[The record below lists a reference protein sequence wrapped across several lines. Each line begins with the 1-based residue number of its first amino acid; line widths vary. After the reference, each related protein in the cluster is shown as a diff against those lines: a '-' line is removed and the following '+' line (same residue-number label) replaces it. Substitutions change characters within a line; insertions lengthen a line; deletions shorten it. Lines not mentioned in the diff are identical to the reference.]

1 MTMTSAAAH
10 GGERSGQ
17 SSPVP
22 GAAVRVIL
30 VGRTGLDGRLRLD
43 PDVEIVRVRTP
54 LEAVG
59 ELSDPFIGQR
69 PLRSVVI
76 VAPDADPAVRRD
88 TTGGTGGGDQED
100 HARAGEFLAALRHI
114 DPTVRV
120 LRLETLEGNAPARA
134 GYDGVVRAD
143 SPADALRAE
152 VRGIGRIR
160 HEPPQAQVEAAAS
173 APLIAAPRTGA
184 VWPDSG
190 DEALVRLLMQG
201 RDITDSAVEL
211 IRRRFPGR
219 NVRFIS
225 AELAAAAVAP
235 TEPCNQASVGWRGR
249 TLGTLRSADIPA
261 ELLAPQASWLAA
273 WLALRDQHA
282 QLRDAAFT
290 DPLTG
295 AHNRRF
301 FDHFLGVAID
311 SARKQRLPMT
321 VLIFDID
328 NFKTFNDR
336 YGHGAGDEILTQTVK
351 LLRSVIR
358 PSDRVCRIGG
368 DEFAVIFH
376 EPLGPRTTTS
386 RPPVNIFPIAQR
398 FQKAILDHKFPKLGR
413 EAPATLTISGGL
425 ATYPWDGADAQSLLA
440 RADELAMQSKKA
452 GKNCITLGP
461 GAERMRDEQPPTAG

>member
-1 MTMTSAAAH
+1 MTAAAAQ
-10 GGERSGQ
+10 GGEHPIPQGG
-17 SSPVP
+17 

-59 ELSDPFIGQR
+59 ELSDPLVGQR
-69 PLRSVVI
+69 PASSVVI

-88 TTGGTGGGDQED
+88 SNGGGVQED

-120 LRLETLEGNAPARA
+120 LRLETLEGEAPARA

-152 VRGIGRIR
+152 VRGIVRTR
-160 HEPPQAQVEAAAS
+160 NEPPKVQLEASAQAQPAT
-173 APLIAAPRTGA
+173 APRTGA
-184 VWPDSG
+184 IWPDSG

-201 RDITDSAVEL
+201 RDITDSAVEV

-219 NVRFIS
+219 NVRFVS
-225 AELAAAAVAP
+225 AELAAAAPVP
-235 TEPCNQASVGWRGR
+235 TEPTNQASVGWRGR
-249 TLGTLRSADIPA
+249 TFGTLRSADIPA

-301 FDHFLGVAID
+301 FDHFLGVAIE

-328 NFKTFNDR
+328 NFKTFNDL

-358 PSDRVCRIGG
+358 PSDKVCRIGG

-376 EPLGPRTTTS
+376 EPTGPRTPTS
-386 RPPVNIFPIAQR
+386 KPPVNIFPIAQR
-398 FQKAILDHKFPKLGR
+398 FQQAILDHKFPKLGR

-440 RADELAMQSKKA
+440 RADELAMQSKRA

-461 GAERMRDEQPPTAG
+461 GAERLNGENPPTAG

>member
-1 MTMTSAAAH
+1 MTAAAAQA
-10 GGERSGQ
+10 GDRNERKTAA
-17 SSPVP
+17 

-59 ELSDPFIGQR
+59 ELTDPMVGQR
-69 PLRSVVI
+69 PPQSVVI
-76 VAPDADPAVRRD
+76 VAPDADPAIRKSA
-88 TTGGTGGGDQED
+88 TGGAQYEDQ
-100 HARAGEFLAALRHI
+100 ARAGEFLAALRRI
-114 DPTVRV
+114 DPAVRV
-120 LRLETLEGNAPARA
+120 LRLETTEGAAPLRA

-143 SPADALRAE
+143 SPAHSLRSE
-152 VRGIGRIR
+152 VRGLARPR
-160 HEPPQAQVEAAAS
+160 TETPPVAQVEAAPPS
-173 APLIAAPRTGA
+173 APGRKAGPWTDI
-184 VWPDSG
+184 G
-190 DEALVRLLMQG
+190 DEALARLLMQG

-219 NVRFIS
+219 NVRFVAADATGS
-225 AELAAAAVAP
+225 LPPAEAP
-235 TEPCNQASVGWRGR
+235 CHQSSVGWKGR
-249 TLGTLRSADIPA
+249 MLGALRSNDIPA
-261 ELLAPQASWLAA
+261 ELLATQASWLAA

-282 QLRDAAFT
+282 QLRDAAFS

-301 FDHFLGVAID
+301 FDQFLGVAIEQ
-311 SARKQRLPMT
+311 ARRSRQPLT
-321 VLIFDID
+321 VLAFDID
-328 NFKTFNDR
+328 NFKTFNDQ
-336 YGHGAGDEILTQTVK
+336 YGHGAGDEILTETVK

-376 EPLGPRTTTS
+376 EPQGPRTPTS
-386 RPPVNIFPIAQR
+386 KPPTNIFEIAQR
-398 FQKAILDHKFPKLGR
+398 FQRAICDHKFPKLGR

-425 ATYPWDGADAQSLLA
+425 ATYPWDGDNAQALLT
-440 RADELAMQSKKA
+440 RADELALQSKRA

-461 GAERMRDEQPPTAG
+461 GAERASGVQTPKPPPAV